1 MKLRYQLALIV
12 LVPLATAGIL
22 AASGQRVTVPLF
34 GREYVLRIPLA
45 ALDDGLQLPAIAGPE
60 GSQYP
65 LILIDPGHGGFDYG
79 ATGSGYREKDI
90 VLGLALDLRKRLLE
104 AGDLRVAMT
113 RDGDRFIPLEE
124 RRDLARQLG
133 ADLFLSIHA
142 DSAGEK
148 SDVAGASIYTMSG
161 EASSRAAAEFAARE
175 NSAGQINGVSLSG
188 SAKNVDDI
196 LVELSRRQS
205 MDQSQRFA
213 ELVERSGEGLVAF
226 HPQAQRS
233 ASLVVLQSPD
243 VPSVLFEAGFVT
255 NSGDAARLAS
265 DKGRQNFA
273 QAMASAV
280 RAYFVTRRNPI
291 QPSDS

>member
-1 MKLRYQLALIV
+1 MKPRYLLALLV
-12 LVPLATAGIL
+12 LVPLAAFGTL
-22 AASGQRVTVPLF
+22 AATGQRVTIPLF

-45 ALDDGLQLPAIAGPE
+45 TPQDSLQLPVIAGPE
-60 GSQYP
+60 GPQYP
-65 LILIDPGHGGFDYG
+65 LILIDPGHGGFDFG
-79 ATGSGYREKDI
+79 ATGSGYKEKDI

-142 DSAGEK
+142 DSAGDK
-148 SDVAGASIYTMSG
+148 SDVTGASIYTLSG
-161 EASSRAAAEFAARE
+161 EASSRAAAAFAARE
-175 NSAGQINGVSLSG
+175 NSAGQVNGVKLNG
-188 SAKNVDDI
+188 SARNVDDI
-196 LVELSRRQS
+196 LVELSRRRAMEQS
-205 MDQSQRFA
+205 RRFA
-213 ELVERSGEGLVAF
+213 NLVERSGDGLIRF
-226 HPQAQRS
+226 HPQVQRS
-233 ASLVVLQSPD
+233 ASLEVLRSPE

-265 DKGRQNFA
+265 AAGKQNFA
-273 QAMASAV
+273 QALASAV
-280 RAYFVTRRNPI
+280 RAYFVTWQNPI